1 MPGTTAMT
9 TRSIYPEAAY
19 GVRPIKALLGPDFL
33 CIFESEDQIRNMN
46 PDQMKI
52 SKRGGYVYCRLED
65 NNRITI
71 SGEAPLVAVSEI
83 VANLLWKNNEIASLR
98 LS

>member
-1 MPGTTAMT
+1 M
-9 TRSIYPEAAY
+9 
-19 GVRPIKALLGPDFL
+19 
-33 CIFESEDQIRNMN
+33 
-46 PDQMKI
+46 
-52 SKRGGYVYCRLED
+52 RGGYGYCRLED

-71 SGEAPLVAVSEI
+71 SGEATLVAVSEI